1 MFLFLLRYQMQTA
14 DGSDGALPVAPFP
27 CLRMGLSLSCLGM
40 QKLSLFYHHFSLEKT
55 NIRIHIPFNPL
66 S

>member
-1 MFLFLLRYQMQTA
+1 
-14 DGSDGALPVAPFP
+14 
-27 CLRMGLSLSCLGM
+27 MGLSLSCLGM

-55 NIRIHIPFNPL
+55 NIRIHIPFNHL